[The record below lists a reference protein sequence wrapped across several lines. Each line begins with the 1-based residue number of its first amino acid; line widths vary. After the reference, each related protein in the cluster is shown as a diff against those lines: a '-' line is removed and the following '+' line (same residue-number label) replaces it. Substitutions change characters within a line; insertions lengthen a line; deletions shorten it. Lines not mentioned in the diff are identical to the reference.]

1 MPPKR
6 DPYSLLPLTPTMFHV
21 LVARRLQIRPSPT
34 MSREDR
40 IFKGL
45 LRLFPAEF
53 RGDFGDGERW

>member
-1 MPPKR
+1 
-6 DPYSLLPLTPTMFHV
+6 MFHV

-34 MSREDR
+34 MSRADR

>member
-1 MPPKR
+1 MPSRR
-6 DPYSLLPLTPTMFHV
+6 DPHSLLPLTPAMFHV

-34 MSREDR
+34 MSRADR